1 MVIDGFSVANMG
13 IKGNQSQ
20 MLLVVVSELE
30 RQGLVILVLWRKH
43 MQRPSLS
50 WDRHDMSLVQQKAH
64 CFFTDISEDDPFLL
78 YVTLHSGNHC
88 NFEPGPDAGPQGL
101 PARWCYSTPLLQVAE
116 RALAGAEQLH
126 SRKEGTIPGI
136 YCSRE
141 LLPGVIAVHR
151 FFPERFYFQFQLLYI
166 FTNKMSRGSSAGF
179 DRHITIFSPEGRLY
193 QVEYA
198 FKAINQG
205 GLTSLAI
212 RGQDCAVVVT
222 QKKVPD
228 KLLDAS
234 TVTHLFKI
242 TENIGCVMSGMT
254 ADSKSQ
260 VQRARYEAA
269 NWKYKYGYEI
279 PVDMLCKRMADISQ
293 VYTQNA
299 EMRPLGCCM
308 IVIGVDEECGPQV
321 YKCDPAGY
329 YCGFKATAAGVK
341 QTEATTFLEKKVKKK
356 LDWTFAQTIETA
368 ITCLSTVLSID
379 FKPSELEIGVIT
391 TEDPKFRILT
401 ETEIDVHLVS
411 LSERD

>member
-1 MVIDGFSVANMG
+1 
-13 IKGNQSQ
+13 
-20 MLLVVVSELE
+20 
-30 RQGLVILVLWRKH
+30 
-43 MQRPSLS
+43 
-50 WDRHDMSLVQQKAH
+50 
-64 CFFTDISEDDPFLL
+64 
-78 YVTLHSGNHC
+78 
-88 NFEPGPDAGPQGL
+88 
-101 PARWCYSTPLLQVAE
+101 
-116 RALAGAEQLH
+116 
-126 SRKEGTIPGI
+126 
-136 YCSRE
+136 
-141 LLPGVIAVHR
+141 
-151 FFPERFYFQFQLLYI
+151 
-166 FTNKMSRGSSAGF
+166 MSRGSSAGF

-234 TVTHLFKI
+234 TVTHLFKT

-260 VQRARYEAA
+260 VQRARCEAA